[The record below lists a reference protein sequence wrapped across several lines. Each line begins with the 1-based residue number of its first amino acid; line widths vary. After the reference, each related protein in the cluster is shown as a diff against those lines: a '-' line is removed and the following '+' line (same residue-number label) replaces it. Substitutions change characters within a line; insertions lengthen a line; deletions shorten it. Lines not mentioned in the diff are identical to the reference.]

1 VSGSF
6 YSVLTFIWRSI
17 LYRCDRILWYGKGL
31 RQLEYKHIESWLS
44 DHRPVSSTFMAEVEI
59 ASHGKLKPTFCKN
72 SKVEAEELRL
82 TTLIPVLWG
91 KRTLISAQLKTL
103 ASNVSCC
110 HFLH

>member
-1 VSGSF
+1 MHHRKEEYEEAVS
-6 YSVLTFIWRSI
+6 SVMGKFPTNCESSSI
-17 LYRCDRILWYGKGL
+17 SKTLRCDRILWYGKGL

-82 TTLIPVLWG
+82 TTLIPVL
-91 KRTLISAQLKTL
+91 
-103 ASNVSCC
+103 
-110 HFLH
+110 